1 MQYDEKGRTS
11 MKRGIKYDFSL
22 LAILL
27 IPVGVS
33 LGVVGYQLST
43 ILKLP
48 IFVDQIG
55 VMLVAMIAGP
65 WAGVVTGMLCNF
77 VSGMINPVSFAFS
90 IVSMVLGLFCGF
102 MSKWK
107 WFTNI
112 VGIVIGCAIMNVV
125 TAVTASIV
133 SMFMFGGVTGTGTDV
148 MIAALVAAGGALWTA
163 VFSTS
168 LITGTF
174 TTLVNFAVSYVI
186 VKKIPDRFLVKLNYG
201 APYIRKR
208 GGR

>member
-11 MKRGIKYDFSL
+11 TKRGIKYDFSL

-48 IFVDQIG
+48 TFVDSIG
-55 VMLVAMIAGP
+55 MMLVAMIAGP

-77 VSGMINPVSFAFS
+77 VSGMINPVSFAF
-90 IVSMVLGLFCGF
+90 
-102 MSKWK
+102 
-107 WFTNI
+107 
-112 VGIVIGCAIMNVV
+112 
-125 TAVTASIV
+125 SIV

-186 VKKIPDRFLVKLNYG
+186 VKKIPDRFLVSLRN
-201 APYIRKR
+201 PIIRWFRTMRSYSCGSRSWHARK
-208 GGR
+208 G